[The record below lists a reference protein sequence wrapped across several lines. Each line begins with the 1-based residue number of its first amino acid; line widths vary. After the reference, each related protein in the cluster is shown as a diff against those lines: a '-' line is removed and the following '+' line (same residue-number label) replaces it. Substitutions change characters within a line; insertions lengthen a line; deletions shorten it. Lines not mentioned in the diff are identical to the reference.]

1 MKRVRYETQAI
12 QSACSKVQKNE
23 ISWWA
28 RRKYKLFE
36 WLGWQKKSRLGV
48 SWVLELIPTELQSL
62 FQGGLVSKPLGEGR
76 VCFFFFLSNQTYF
89 FWAGHLVIQ
98 IQKEWDWSPEMFT
111 FWNTFQVPIQ
121 DDSWAQAFA
130 FHLLFL
136 PKPLLKLTE
145 EGPSDLPTAVKRI
158 EKLAKRSELVI
169 SCLKSGRG
177 QKHAESKKPALGA
190 MSLHLGSRMPRK
202 PWVLTE
208 LQRSFQTGISQSG

>member
-1 MKRVRYETQAI
+1 MKPRRFSQH
-12 QSACSKVQKNE
+12 VQRCKRMKYHGGQEGN
-23 ISWWA
+23 INCLSGWDG
-28 RRKYKLFE
+28 RKRA
-36 WLGWQKKSRLGV
+36 GW
-48 SWVLELIPTELQSL
+48 ELAGCWSL
-62 FQGGLVSKPLGEGR
+62 FQLSFSHCSKEGLFQNHQGR
-76 VCFFFFLSNQTYF
+76 AGFVFFFFLSNQTYF

>member
-1 MKRVRYETQAI
+1 MKPRRFSQH
-12 QSACSKVQKNE
+12 VQRCKRMKYHGGQEGN
-23 ISWWA
+23 INCLSGWDG
-28 RRKYKLFE
+28 RKRA
-36 WLGWQKKSRLGV
+36 GW
-48 SWVLELIPTELQSL
+48 ELAGCWSL
-62 FQGGLVSKPLGEGR
+62 FQLSFSHCSKEGLFQNHRGR
-76 VCFFFFLSNQTYF
+76 AGFVFFFFLSNQTYF

>member
-1 MKRVRYETQAI
+1 MKPRRFSQH
-12 QSACSKVQKNE
+12 VQRCKRMKYHGGQEGN
-23 ISWWA
+23 INCLSGWDG
-28 RRKYKLFE
+28 RKRA
-36 WLGWQKKSRLGV
+36 GW
-48 SWVLELIPTELQSL
+48 ELAGCWSL
-62 FQGGLVSKPLGEGR
+62 FQLSFSHCSKEGLFQNHWGR
-76 VCFFFFLSNQTYF
+76 AGFVFFFFLSNQTYF

>member
-1 MKRVRYETQAI
+1 MKPRRFTQH
-12 QSACSKVQKNE
+12 VQRCKRMKYHGGQEGN
-23 ISWWA
+23 INCLSGWDG
-28 RRKYKLFE
+28 RKRA
-36 WLGWQKKSRLGV
+36 GW
-48 SWVLELIPTELQSL
+48 ELAGCWSL
-62 FQGGLVSKPLGEGR
+62 FQLSFSHCSKEGLFQNHRGR
-76 VCFFFFLSNQTYF
+76 AGFFFFFLSNQTYF

>member
-1 MKRVRYETQAI
+1 MKPRRFTQH
-12 QSACSKVQKNE
+12 VQRCKRMKYHGGQEGN
-23 ISWWA
+23 INCLSGWDG
-28 RRKYKLFE
+28 RKRA
-36 WLGWQKKSRLGV
+36 GG
-48 SWVLELIPTELQSL
+48 ELAGCWSL
-62 FQGGLVSKPLGEGR
+62 FQLSFSHCSKEGLFQNHRGR
-76 VCFFFFLSNQTYF
+76 AGFVFFFFLSNQTYF

>member
-1 MKRVRYETQAI
+1 MQRVRYETQAI

-36 WLGWQKKSRLGV
+36 WLGWQKKSKLGV
-48 SWVLELIPTELQSL
+48 SWELALIPTELQSL
-62 FQGGLVSKPLGEGR
+62 FQGGLVSKPLGEEGR
-76 VCFFFFLSNQTYF
+76 DFFFLKSNQTYF

-98 IQKEWDWSPEMFT
+98 IQKEWDWSQEMFT

-121 DDSWAQAFA
+121 DDSWAF
-130 FHLLFL
+130 FLLFL
-136 PKPLLKLTE
+136 PKPLLKLIE

-169 SCLKSGRG
+169 SCLKLGRG
-177 QKHAESKKPALGA
+177 QKNTESKKPALGA
-190 MSLHLGSRMPRK
+190 MTLHLGSGTLRK

-208 LQRSFQTGISQSG
+208 LQRSFQIGISQSG

>member
-1 MKRVRYETQAI
+1 MKPRRFSQH
-12 QSACSKVQKNE
+12 VQRCKRMKYHGGQEGN
-23 ISWWA
+23 INCLSGWDG
-28 RRKYKLFE
+28 RKRA
-36 WLGWQKKSRLGV
+36 GW
-48 SWVLELIPTELQSL
+48 ELAGCWSL
-62 FQGGLVSKPLGEGR
+62 FQLSFSHCSKEGLFQNHRGR
-76 VCFFFFLSNQTYF
+76 AGFFFFFFLSNQTYF